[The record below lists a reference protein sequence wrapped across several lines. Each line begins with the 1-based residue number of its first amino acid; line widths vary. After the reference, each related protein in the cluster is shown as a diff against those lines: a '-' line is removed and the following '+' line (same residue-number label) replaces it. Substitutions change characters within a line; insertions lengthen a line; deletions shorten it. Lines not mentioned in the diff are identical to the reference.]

1 MAELLNVHD
10 LARITKSVGIELEVV
25 ESIDEANLYALADQ
39 DNNCIYVGK
48 AASARRH
55 RDEDRWRAPDFW
67 RHNYSGFVAL
77 ATANDAVRHAYRYRS
92 DTFAWAE
99 ILKTA
104 EHWTGSLIDVVT
116 ARARAN
122 VPPSTEEV
130 EQILIR
136 IHVRTGCVVG
146 NSQFASQ
153 WEHPIGSF
161 TDAVAILAAY
171 NAFEDGI
178 LPAPVGPRSPENA
191 VPDTQSINGVVV

>member
-1 MAELLNVHD
+1 MAALMNVDD
-10 LARITKSVGIELEVV
+10 LTEIAKTVGIELEVV

-48 AASARRH
+48 AASRRRH
-55 RDEDRWRAPDFW
+55 SDEDRWRAPDFW

-77 ATANDAVRHAYRYRS
+77 ATANDAVRRAYRYRPDS
-92 DTFAWAE
+92 FAWAE

-104 EHWTGSLIDVVT
+104 ENWTGSLVDVVT
-116 ARARAN
+116 ARARAD

-130 EQILIR
+130 EQILVR

-153 WEHPIGSF
+153 WEKPIGSF
-161 TDAVAILAAY
+161 TDAVAILAVY

-178 LPAPVGPRSPENA
+178 LPAPVSPPGPENA
-191 VPDTQSINGVVV
+191 VPEAQSVDGVVA